1 MKIADRKHDETSVSG
16 TKMIENV
23 SRSFRGSPSSRS
35 FSRRGFLQGAL
46 ASGVFVLSAR
56 FVSQPLWAAEGEAPP
71 APFEPGLWMSIASDG
86 TVTIVA
92 HRSEMGCG
100 SRTALPLVV
109 TDELDA
115 DWSKVKIE
123 QAPGD
128 PKYGDQDTDG
138 SHSVRSSFD
147 LMRQVGATG
156 RVMLI
161 SAAATQWGVSPKE
174 CSTEPHF
181 VVHRASGR
189 KLGYGELASA
199 AAKLP
204 VPKKEDV
211 PLKARS
217 EWRYIGKESNSL
229 FDLPEIIT
237 GKAVFGMDATMP
249 GMVFASV
256 EHPPVLGQ
264 KIKSYDDKATLKV
277 PGVQKTLTIDPFK
290 PPHLFQPLGGVA
302 VIADN
307 TWAAFK
313 GRKSLNI
320 EWDASPHAVYNSGPF
335 RKTLEATSRQPG
347 KVARNVGDVDAE
359 FARVQKAGGG
369 EFKIVEAEYYAPHL
383 AHASMEPPVAVAEYR
398 DGKVVAWAPTQ
409 NPQAVQDTIASV
421 LGIKKEDVTC
431 HVTLLG
437 GGFGRKSK
445 PDQVAEAAVL
455 SKQLGKPVK
464 VVWSRED
471 DIHFDFFH
479 SVAAMYMKAAVGP
492 NGKPSA
498 WLQRTVYPP
507 IASTFDASATYADD
521 EMGLGWNNLPFDIP
535 NHRAENGPADYHVRI
550 GWLRSVAN
558 IYHAFAIHSFA
569 DELAKSANKDSV
581 QYFLD
586 LIGPAR
592 IVPLTYKDD
601 EADEKDRY
609 PLDTARLR
617 RVVEVAAE
625 KSGWGKRSAGLGKG
639 RGMGIAA
646 HRSFLTYVATVVE
659 VEVDSRGQVHIPGV
673 WTAVDAGTV
682 VSPDN
687 VRNQFEGAAVFGTS
701 LALFGEITATN
712 GVIDQSNFNN
722 YQVAR
727 MNRAPRHVE
736 VHIVASEAPPAGVG
750 EPGVPPFAPA
760 LYNAVFAATGKRA
773 RELPLSKTKLV

>member
-1 MKIADRKHDETSVSG
+1 MKL
-16 TKMIENV
+16 IENV
-23 SRSFRGSPSSRS
+23 SRDVSRHIG
-35 FSRRGFLQGAL
+35 RRRFLQGAL
-46 ASGVFVLSAR
+46 AGGVFVLSAR
-56 FVSQPLWAAEGEAPP
+56 FIPEPLWAAEGDAAAP
-71 APFEPGLWMSIASDG
+71 AFEPSLWMSIASDG
-86 TVTIVA
+86 TVTVVA

-109 TDELDA
+109 ADELDA
-115 DWSKVKIE
+115 DWSKVKID
-123 QAPGD
+123 QAIGD
-128 PKYGDQDTDG
+128 PRYGEQDTDG
-138 SHSVRSSFD
+138 SHSVRSYFD

-161 SAAATQWGVSPKE
+161 SAAAAQWGVFPSD
-174 CSTEPHF
+174 CTTEPHF
-181 VVHRASGR
+181 VVHRSSGR
-189 KLGYGELASA
+189 KLGYGEVAAA
-199 AAKLP
+199 AAKLS

-211 PLKARS
+211 PLKERS
-217 EWRYIGKESNSL
+217 QWRYIGKESNSL
-229 FDLPEIIT
+229 FDLPEIVT
-237 GKAVFGMDATMP
+237 GKAIFGMDATMP
-249 GMVFASV
+249 GMVYASV

-264 KIKSYDDKATLKV
+264 KIKSYDDKAALKV
-277 PGVQKTLTIDPFK
+277 PGVQKTLTIAAFK
-290 PPHLFQPLGGVA
+290 PPHMFQPLGGVA

-313 GRKSLNI
+313 GRKSLKVEWNI
-320 EWDASPHAVYNSGPF
+320 NSSPHSVYNSAPF
-335 RKTLEATSRQPG
+335 RKTLEATSQQPG
-347 KVARNVGDVDAE
+347 KVVRNVGDVDAA
-359 FARVQKAGGG
+359 FAKGGR
-369 EFKIVEAEYYAPHL
+369 ILEAEYYTPHL
-383 AHASMEPPVAVAEYR
+383 AHVSMEPPVAVAEYR
-398 DGKVVAWAPTQ
+398 DGKVRAWAPTQ
-409 NPQAVQDTIASV
+409 NPQAVQETIAGV

-479 SVAAMYMKAAVGP
+479 SVAAMYMKATVGP
-492 NGKPSA
+492 DGKPTA

-507 IASTFDASATYADD
+507 INSTFDASATYADD

-569 DELAKSANKDSV
+569 DELAKAANKDSV
-581 QYFLD
+581 QYLLD
-586 LIGPAR
+586 LIGPPR
-592 IVPLTYKDD
+592 IVNLDLKGD
-601 EADEKDRY
+601 EAEDAKNY

-617 RVVEVAAE
+617 RVVEIAAE
-625 KSGWGKRSAGLGKG
+625 RSGWGKRSMDMGKG

-659 VEVDSRGQVHIPGV
+659 VEVDNKGQVHIPGV
-673 WTAVDAGTV
+673 WTAVDAGTI

-687 VRNQFEGAAVFGTS
+687 IRNQFEGAAVFGTS

-712 GVIDQSNFNN
+712 GIIDQSNFHN
-722 YQVAR
+722 YQITR
-727 MNRAPRHVE
+727 MNRAPRHVD
-736 VHIVASEAPPAGVG
+736 VHIVESEAPPAGVG

-760 LYNAVFAATGKRA
+760 LYNAVFAATGKRV

>member
-1 MKIADRKHDETSVSG
+1 MKT
-16 TKMIENV
+16 IENV
-23 SRSFRGSPSSRS
+23 SLHI
-35 FSRRGFLQGAL
+35 SRRGFLHGAL

-56 FVSQPLWAAEGEAPP
+56 FIPEPLWAEGEAAAPP
-71 APFEPGLWMSIASDG
+71 FQPSLWMSIASDG
-86 TVTIVA
+86 TVTVVA

-109 TDELDA
+109 ADELDA

-123 QAPGD
+123 QATGD

-156 RVMLI
+156 RFMLI
-161 SAAATQWGVSPKE
+161 SAAAAQWGVSPKD
-174 CSTEPHF
+174 CITEPHF

-189 KLGYGELASA
+189 KLGYGTLAAA

-204 VPKKEDV
+204 VPKKEAI
-211 PLKARS
+211 PLALKKRS

-229 FDLPEIIT
+229 FDLPEMVT
-237 GKAVFGMDATMP
+237 GKTIFGMDATMP
-249 GMVFASV
+249 GMVYASV

-264 KIKSYDDKATLKV
+264 KIKSYDDKDALKV
-277 PGVQKTLTIDPFK
+277 PGVQKTLTIDTFK
-290 PPHLFQPLGGVA
+290 PPHQFQPLGGVA

-313 GRKSLNI
+313 GRKSLKV
-320 EWDASPHAVYNSGPF
+320 EWDTSPHSEYNSAPF
-335 RKTLEATSRQPG
+335 RKTLEATSRKPG
-347 KVARNVGDVDAE
+347 KVVRNIGDVDAA
-359 FARVQKAGGG
+359 FAKGD
-369 EFKIVEAEYYAPHL
+369 KIIEAEYYTPHL
-383 AHASMEPPVAVAEYR
+383 AHVSMEPPVAVAEYR
-398 DGKVVAWAPTQ
+398 DGKVLAWAPTQ
-409 NPQAVQDTIASV
+409 NPQAVQETIAGV

-471 DIHFDFFH
+471 DIHCDFFH
-479 SVAAMYMKAAVGP
+479 SVAAMYMKAAIGAD
-492 NGKPSA
+492 GKPTA

-507 IASTFDASATYADD
+507 IGSTFDVSATYALD

-535 NHRAENGPADYHVRI
+535 NHRAENGPADFHVRI

-569 DELAKSANKDSV
+569 DELAHSANKDSV
-581 QYFLD
+581 QYLLD

-592 IVPLTYKDD
+592 IVPLEYKEED
-601 EADEKDRY
+601 ADEKQRY

-617 RVVEVAAE
+617 RVVEIAAE
-625 KSGWGKRSAGLGKG
+625 KSGWGKRPMGKG

-659 VEVDSRGQVHIPGV
+659 VEVDSKGQVHIPNV
-673 WTAVDAGTV
+673 WTALDAGTI

-712 GVIDQSNFNN
+712 GAIDQSNFNN
-722 YQVAR
+722 YQLAR
-727 MNRAPRHVE
+727 MNRAPRHVD
-736 VHIVASEAPPAGVG
+736 VQIVKSEAPPAGVG

-760 LYNAVFAATGKRA
+760 LYNAVFAATSKRV

>member
-1 MKIADRKHDETSVSG
+1 MKLIDNLSANN
-16 TKMIENV
+16 NV
-23 SRSFRGSPSSRS
+23 SRPVSPN
-35 FSRRGFLQGAL
+35 FSRRGFLQAALVSGA
-46 ASGVFVLSAR
+46 FVLTAR
-56 FVSQPLWAAEGEAPP
+56 FIPEPLWAAEGA
-71 APFEPGLWMSIASDG
+71 AAAAFEPSLWMSIAPDG
-86 TVTIVA
+86 AVTIVA

-109 TDELDA
+109 ADELDA
-115 DWSKVKIE
+115 DWTRVRLE
-123 QAPGD
+123 QAIGD
-128 PKYGDQDTDG
+128 PKYGEQDTDG
-138 SHSVRSSFD
+138 SHSVRSNFD

-156 RVMLI
+156 RAMLI
-161 SAAATQWGVSPKE
+161 SAAAAKWGVPAKD
-174 CSTEPHF
+174 CATEPHF
-181 VVHRASGR
+181 VVHTASGR
-189 KLGYGELASA
+189 KLGYGEVAAA

-211 PLKARS
+211 PLKERS
-217 EWRYIGKESNSL
+217 QWRYIGKESNSL
-229 FDLPEIIT
+229 FDLPEIVT
-237 GKAVFGMDATMP
+237 GKAIFGMDATMP
-249 GMVFASV
+249 GMVYASI

-264 KIKSYDDKATLKV
+264 KIKSYDDKAALQVT
-277 PGVQKTLTIDPFK
+277 GVQKTLTIDPFK
-290 PPHLFQPLGGVA
+290 PPHMFQPLGGVA

-307 TWAAFK
+307 SYAAFK
-313 GRKSLNI
+313 GRKSLKI
-320 EWDASPHAVYNSGPF
+320 EWDSSPNEVYNSGPF
-335 RKTLEATSRQPG
+335 RKTLEATSRKPC
-347 KVARNVGDVDAE
+347 KVVRNVGDVDAT
-359 FARVQKAGGG
+359 FAQSAKAGG
-369 EFKIVEAEYYAPHL
+369 KIIDAEYYTPHL

-398 DGKVVAWAPTQ
+398 DGKVLAWAPTQ
-409 NPQAVQDTIASV
+409 NPQAVQETIAGV

-471 DIHFDFFH
+471 DIRFDYFH
-479 SVAAMYMKAAVGP
+479 SVAAMYMKAAIGAD
-492 NGKPSA
+492 GKPTA

-507 IASTFDASATYADD
+507 IGSTFDTKAVYADD

-569 DELAKSANKDSV
+569 DELAHNAKKDPV
-581 QYFLD
+581 QYLLD

-592 IVPLTYKDD
+592 IVALDLKGD
-601 EADEKDRY
+601 EAEDAKQY

-617 RVVEVAAE
+617 RVVEIAAE
-625 KSGWGKRSAGLGKG
+625 KSGWGKSPMGKG
-639 RGMGIAA
+639 RGLGIAA

-659 VEVDSRGQVHIPGV
+659 VEVDGRGQVHIPNV
-673 WTAVDAGTV
+673 WTAVDAGTT

-687 VRNQFEGAAVFGTS
+687 IRNQFEGAAVFGTS
-701 LALFGEITATN
+701 LALFSEITATN
-712 GVIDQSNFNN
+712 GAIDQSNFHN
-722 YQVAR
+722 YQIAR
-727 MNRAPRHVE
+727 MNRVPRHIDI
-736 VHIVASEAPPAGVG
+736 HIVKSEAPPAGVG
-750 EPGVPPFAPA
+750 EPGLPPIAPA
-760 LYNAVFAATGKRA
+760 LYNAVFAATGKRV

>member
-1 MKIADRKHDETSVSG
+1 MKLTESVRRP
-16 TKMIENV
+16 I
-23 SRSFRGSPSSRS
+23 
-35 FSRRGFLQGAL
+35 SRRGFLHGAL
-46 ASGVFVLSAR
+46 VGGAFVLSAR
-56 FVSQPLWAAEGEAPP
+56 FIPEPLWAAEGDAAAP
-71 APFEPGLWMSIASDG
+71 AFEPSLWMSIAPDG
-86 TVTIVA
+86 IVTIVA

-109 TDELDA
+109 ADELDA
-115 DWSKVKIE
+115 DWSKIKIE
-123 QAPGD
+123 QATGD

-161 SAAATQWGVSPKE
+161 SAGAARWGVSPKD
-174 CSTEPHF
+174 CTTEAHF

-189 KLGYGELASA
+189 KLGYGDVAVA

-211 PLKARS
+211 PLKERS
-217 EWRYIGKESNSL
+217 QWRYIGKENNSL
-229 FDLPEIIT
+229 FDLPEIVT
-237 GKAVFGMDATMP
+237 GKAIFGMDATMP
-249 GMVFASV
+249 GMVYASV

-277 PGVQKTLTIDPFK
+277 PGVQKTLTIDAFK
-290 PPHLFQPLGGVA
+290 PPHQFQPLGGVA

-313 GRKSLNI
+313 GRKSLKV
-320 EWDASPHAVYNSGPF
+320 EWADSPNSAYNSGPY
-335 RKTLEATSRQPG
+335 RKILEETSRKPG
-347 KVARNVGDVDAE
+347 KVVRNVGDVDAA
-359 FARVQKAGGG
+359 FAKSS
-369 EFKIVEAEYYAPHL
+369 KIIEAEYYTPHL

-398 DGKVVAWAPTQ
+398 DGKVLAWAPTQ
-409 NPQAVQDTIASV
+409 NPQAVQETIAAV

-455 SKQLGKPVK
+455 SKQLNRPVK

-479 SVAAMYMKAAVGP
+479 SVAAMYMKAAIGP
-492 NGKPSA
+492 DGKPTA
-498 WLQRTVYPP
+498 WLMRTVYPP
-507 IASTFDASATYADD
+507 IGSTFDASAVYADD

-569 DELAKSANKDSV
+569 DELAHNANRDSA
-581 QYFLD
+581 QYLLE
-586 LIGPAR
+586 LIGPPR
-592 IVPLTYKDD
+592 IVPLEYKDE
-601 EADEKDRY
+601 EADEKNRY

-617 RVVEVAAE
+617 RVVEIAVE
-625 KSGWGKRSAGLGKG
+625 KSGWGKKPMGKG
-639 RGMGIAA
+639 RGFGIAA

-659 VEVDSRGQVHIPGV
+659 VEIDSKGQVHIPNV

-687 VRNQFEGAAVFGTS
+687 VRNQFEGAASFGTS
-701 LALFGEITATN
+701 LALFSEVTATN

-722 YQVAR
+722 YQLTR
-727 MNRAPRHVE
+727 MNRAPRHVD
-736 VHIVASEAPPAGVG
+736 VTIVNSDAPPAGVG

-760 LYNAVFAATGKRA
+760 LYNAVFAATGKRV
-773 RELPLSKTKLV
+773 RELPMSKTKLV

>member
-1 MKIADRKHDETSVSG
+1 MRL
-16 TKMIENV
+16 IENV
-23 SRSFRGSPSSRS
+23 SRQVRRDASEGV
-35 FSRRGFLQGAL
+35 SRRGFLHGAL
-46 ASGVFVLSAR
+46 VSGVFVLSAR
-56 FVSQPLWAAEGEAPP
+56 FISEPLWAAEGEAAA
-71 APFEPGLWMSIASDG
+71 APFEPSLWMSIASDG

-109 TDELDA
+109 ADELDA

-123 QAPGD
+123 QAIGD
-128 PKYGDQDTDG
+128 PKYGEQDTDG

-161 SAAATQWGVSPKE
+161 SAAAAQWDVSPKD
-174 CSTEPHF
+174 CTTEPHF

-189 KLGYGELASA
+189 KLGYGDVAAA

-211 PLKARS
+211 PLKERS
-217 EWRYIGKESNSL
+217 QWRYIGKESNSL
-229 FDLPEIIT
+229 FDLPEIVT
-237 GKAVFGMDATMP
+237 GTAIFGMDATMP

-264 KIKSYDDKATLKV
+264 KVKSYDDKDALKV
-277 PGVQKTLTIDPFK
+277 PGVQKTLTIDVFK

-313 GRKSLNI
+313 GRKSLKI
-320 EWDASPHAVYNSGPF
+320 DWDNSPNSVYNSASY
-335 RKTLEATSRQPG
+335 RKILEATSRKPC
-347 KVARNVGDVDAE
+347 KLVRNVGDVDAA
-359 FARVQKAGGG
+359 FAQSSKTGG
-369 EFKIVEAEYYAPHL
+369 KIIEAEYYAPHL

-398 DGKVVAWAPTQ
+398 DGKVLAWAPTQ
-409 NPQAVQDTIASV
+409 NPQAVQETIAGV

-479 SVAAMYMKAAVGP
+479 SVAAMYMKAAIGADGRP
-492 NGKPSA
+492 TA
-498 WLQRTVYPP
+498 WLMRTVYPP
-507 IASTFDASATYADD
+507 IGSTFDVSAVYADD

-569 DELAKSANKDSV
+569 DELAHNARKDSV
-581 QYFLD
+581 QYLLE
-586 LIGPAR
+586 LIGPPR
-592 IVPLTYKDD
+592 IVALDLKGD
-601 EADEKDRY
+601 EAEDAKNY

-617 RVVEVAAE
+617 RVVEMVAE
-625 KSGWGKRSAGLGKG
+625 KSGWGKGSTGKG
-639 RGMGIAA
+639 RGFGIAA

-659 VEVDSRGQVHIPGV
+659 VEIDSRGQVHIPNV
-673 WTAVDAGTV
+673 WTAIDAGTV

-722 YQVAR
+722 YQITR
-727 MNRAPRHVE
+727 MNRAPRQVD
-736 VHIVASEAPPAGVG
+736 VQIVKSDAPPAGVG

-760 LYNAVFAATGKRA
+760 LYNAVFAATSKRV

>member
-1 MKIADRKHDETSVSG
+1 MKI
-16 TKMIENV
+16 IENV
-23 SRSFRGSPSSRS
+23 SRENV
-35 FSRRGFLQGAL
+35 SRRGFLQGAL
-46 ASGVFVLSAR
+46 ASGVFILSAR
-56 FVSQPLWAAEGEAPP
+56 LIPLPAFAAEGEA
-71 APFEPGLWMSIASDG
+71 AKTEFEPSLWMSIAPDG
-86 TVTIVA
+86 IVTIVA

-109 TDELDA
+109 ADELDA
-115 DWSKVKIE
+115 DWSKVKID
-123 QAPGD
+123 QAIGD

-138 SHSVRSSFD
+138 SHSVRSNFD
-147 LMRQVGATG
+147 LMRKVGATG
-156 RVMLI
+156 RLMLI
-161 SAAATQWGVSPKE
+161 TAAANRWKVPLKE

-189 KLGYGELASA
+189 KIGYGEIAA
-199 AAKLP
+199 DAAKLP
-204 VPKKEDV
+204 VPRTENV
-211 PLKARS
+211 PLQLKKRS
-217 EWRYIGKESNSL
+217 EWRYIGKENNSL
-229 FDLPEIIT
+229 FDLPEMVT
-237 GKAVFGMDATMP
+237 GKAAFGMDATMP
-249 GMVFASV
+249 GMLFASV

-264 KIKSYDDKATLKV
+264 KIKSYDDKAALKV
-277 PGVQKTLTIDPFK
+277 PGVRKTLTIDTFK
-290 PPHLFQPLGGVA
+290 PPHQFQPLGGVA

-307 TWAAFK
+307 TFAAFK
-313 GRKSLNI
+313 GRKSLKI
-320 EWDASPHAVYNSGPF
+320 EWDSSPNSAYNSGPY
-335 RKTLEATSRQPG
+335 RKILEDTSRQPG
-347 KVARNVGDVDAE
+347 KVVRNVGDVDSA
-359 FARVQKAGGG
+359 FAKSGANGG
-369 EFKIVEAEYYAPHL
+369 KIIEAEYYTPHL
-383 AHASMEPPVAVAEYR
+383 AHVSMEPPVAVAEYR
-398 DGKVVAWAPTQ
+398 DGKVLAFAPTQ
-409 NPQAVQDTIASV
+409 NPQAVQETIAGV

-492 NGKPSA
+492 DGKPTA

-507 IASTFDASATYADD
+507 INSTFDASARYADD

-558 IYHAFAIHSFA
+558 IYHSFAIHSFA
-569 DELAKSANKDSV
+569 DELAKSANRDSV
-581 QYFLD
+581 EYLLQ

-592 IVPLTYKDD
+592 IVPLEYKEE
-601 EADEKDRY
+601 EADEKQRY

-625 KSGWGKRSAGLGKG
+625 KSGWAKRSMNMGKG
-639 RGMGIAA
+639 RGIGIAA

-659 VEVDSRGQVHIPGV
+659 VEVDARGQVHIPGV

-712 GVIDQSNFNN
+712 GVIDQSKFNN

-727 MNRAPRHVE
+727 MNRAPRHVD
-736 VHIVASEAPPAGVG
+736 VHIVESDAPPAGVG

-760 LYNAVFAATGKRA
+760 LYNAVFAATGKRV

>member
-1 MKIADRKHDETSVSG
+1 MKLIDNLSANN
-16 TKMIENV
+16 NV
-23 SRSFRGSPSSRS
+23 SRPVSPN
-35 FSRRGFLQGAL
+35 FSRRGFLQAALVSGAL
-46 ASGVFVLSAR
+46 VLTAR
-56 FVSQPLWAAEGEAPP
+56 FIPEPLWAAEGEA
-71 APFEPGLWMSIASDG
+71 ARPFEPSVWMSIAPDG

-109 TDELDA
+109 ADELDA
-115 DWSKVKIE
+115 DWTRVRLE
-123 QAPGD
+123 QAIGD
-128 PKYGDQDTDG
+128 PKYGEQDTDG
-138 SHSVRSSFD
+138 SHSVRSNFD

-156 RVMLI
+156 RAMLI
-161 SAAATQWGVSPKE
+161 SAAAAKWGVPAKD
-174 CSTEPHF
+174 CATEPHF
-181 VVHRASGR
+181 VVHTASGR
-189 KLGYGELASA
+189 KLGYGEVAAA

-211 PLKARS
+211 PLKERS
-217 EWRYIGKESNSL
+217 QWRYIGKESNSL
-229 FDLPEIIT
+229 FDLPEIVT
-237 GKAVFGMDATMP
+237 GKAIFGMDATMP
-249 GMVFASV
+249 GMVYASI

-264 KIKSYDDKATLKV
+264 KIKSYDDKAALQV

-290 PPHLFQPLGGVA
+290 PPHMFQPLGGVA

-307 TWAAFK
+307 SYAAFK
-313 GRKSLNI
+313 GRKSLKI
-320 EWDASPHAVYNSGPF
+320 EWDSSPNEVYNSGPF
-335 RKTLEATSRQPG
+335 RKTLEATSRKPC
-347 KVARNVGDVDAE
+347 KVVRNVGDVDAT
-359 FARVQKAGGG
+359 FAQSAKAGG
-369 EFKIVEAEYYAPHL
+369 KIIDAEYYTPHL

-398 DGKVVAWAPTQ
+398 DGKVLAWAPTQ
-409 NPQAVQDTIASV
+409 NPQAVQETIAGV

-471 DIHFDFFH
+471 DIRFDYFH
-479 SVAAMYMKAAVGP
+479 SVAAMYMKAAIGAD
-492 NGKPSA
+492 GKPTA

-507 IASTFDASATYADD
+507 IGSTFDTKAVYADD

-569 DELAKSANKDSV
+569 DELAHNAKKDPV
-581 QYFLD
+581 QYLLD

-592 IVPLTYKDD
+592 IVALDLKGD
-601 EADEKDRY
+601 EAEDAKQY

-617 RVVEVAAE
+617 RVVEIAAE
-625 KSGWGKRSAGLGKG
+625 KSGWGKSPMGKG
-639 RGMGIAA
+639 RGLGIAA

-659 VEVDSRGQVHIPGV
+659 VEVDGRGQVHIPNV
-673 WTAVDAGTV
+673 WTAVDAGTT

-687 VRNQFEGAAVFGTS
+687 IRNQFEGAAVFGTS
-701 LALFGEITATN
+701 LALFSEITATN
-712 GVIDQSNFNN
+712 GAIDQSNFHN
-722 YQVAR
+722 YQIAR
-727 MNRAPRHVE
+727 MNRAPRHIDI
-736 VHIVASEAPPAGVG
+736 HIVKSEAPPAGVG
-750 EPGVPPFAPA
+750 EPGLPPIAPA
-760 LYNAVFAATGKRA
+760 LYNAVFAATGKRV

>member
-1 MKIADRKHDETSVSG
+1 MRL
-16 TKMIENV
+16 IENV
-23 SRSFRGSPSSRS
+23 SQHV
-35 FSRRGFLQGAL
+35 SRRGFLQGAL
-46 ASGVFVLSAR
+46 ASGVFVLSVR
-56 FVSQPLWAAEGEAPP
+56 FVPGPLWAAEGEATA
-71 APFEPGLWMSIASDG
+71 APFEPSLWMSIASDG

-109 TDELDA
+109 ADELDA

-123 QAPGD
+123 QAIGD
-128 PKYGDQDTDG
+128 PKYGEQDTDG
-138 SHSVRSSFD
+138 SHSVRGSFD
-147 LMRQVGATG
+147 LMRRVGATG

-161 SAAATQWGVSPKE
+161 SAAAAQWGVSAKE
-174 CSTEPHF
+174 CTTEPHF

-189 KLGYGELASA
+189 KLGYGEVAAA

-204 VPKKEDV
+204 VPKKGDV
-211 PLKARS
+211 TLKARS

-229 FDLPEIIT
+229 FDLPEIVT
-237 GKAVFGMDATMP
+237 GKAIFGMDATMP
-249 GMVFASV
+249 GMVYASV

-264 KIKSYDDKATLKV
+264 KIKSYDDKAALKV
-277 PGVQKTLTIDPFK
+277 PGVQKTLTIDVFK
-290 PPHLFQPLGGVA
+290 PPHMFQPLGGVA

-307 TWAAFK
+307 TYAAFK
-313 GRKSLNI
+313 GRKSLTV
-320 EWDASPHAVYNSGPF
+320 EWDKSSSHSVYNSGPF

-347 KVARNVGDVDAE
+347 KVVRNVGDVDAA
-359 FARVQKAGGG
+359 FAKGG
-369 EFKIVEAEYYAPHL
+369 KIIEAEYYTPHL

-398 DGKVVAWAPTQ
+398 DGKVLAWAPTQ
-409 NPQAVQDTIASV
+409 NPQAVQETIAGV

-445 PDQVAEAAVL
+445 PDQVAEAALL

-471 DIHFDFFH
+471 DIHFDYFH
-479 SVAAMYMKAAVGP
+479 SVASMYMKAAVGAD
-492 NGKPSA
+492 GKPTA

-507 IASTFDASATYADD
+507 IDSTFTVGAVYADD

-535 NHRAENGPADYHVRI
+535 NHRAENGPADFHVRI

-558 IYHAFAIHSFA
+558 IYHAFAISSFA
-569 DELAKSANKDSV
+569 DELAKAADKDSAE
-581 QYFLD
+581 YLLD
-586 LIGPAR
+586 LIGPPRVVALD
-592 IVPLTYKDD
+592 IKGD
-601 EADEKDRY
+601 EAEDAKRY

-617 RVVEVAAE
+617 RVVEMAVE
-625 KSGWGKRSAGLGKG
+625 NSGWGKKTMGKG

-659 VEVDSRGQVHIPGV
+659 VEVDSRGQVHIPNV

-701 LALFGEITATN
+701 LALFSEITATN

-722 YQVAR
+722 YQVTR
-727 MNRAPRHVE
+727 MNRAPRHVD
-736 VHIVASEAPPAGVG
+736 VQIVKSEAPPAGVG

-760 LYNAVFAATGKRA
+760 LYNAVFAATGKRV

>member
-1 MKIADRKHDETSVSG
+1 MNL
-16 TKMIENV
+16 IENV
-23 SRSFRGSPSSRS
+23 SRHENQNVSRS
-35 FSRRGFLQGAL
+35 VSRRGFLQAAL
-46 ASGVFVLSAR
+46 ASGAFVLSVR
-56 FVSQPLWAAEGEAPP
+56 FIPEPLWAAQGEAAAP
-71 APFEPGLWMSIASDG
+71 AFDPSLWMSIASDG

-109 TDELDA
+109 ADELDA
-115 DWSKVKIE
+115 DWSKVKID
-123 QAPGD
+123 QAIGD

-138 SHSVRSSFD
+138 SHSVRSNFD
-147 LMRQVGATG
+147 LMRRVGATG

-161 SAAATQWGVSPKE
+161 SAAATQWGVPQME
-174 CSTEPHF
+174 CTTEPHF
-181 VVHRASGR
+181 VVHAASGR
-189 KLGYGELASA
+189 KLGYGDLAVA
-199 AAKLP
+199 AAKLS
-204 VPKKEDV
+204 VPREENLPFKK
-211 PLKARS
+211 RS
-217 EWRYIGKESNSL
+217 EWRYIGKENNSL
-229 FDLPEIIT
+229 FDLPEIVT
-237 GKAVFGMDATMP
+237 GQAIFGMDATMP

-264 KIKSYDDKATLKV
+264 KIKSYDDKATLQV
-277 PGVQKTLTIDPFK
+277 TGVQKTLTIETFK
-290 PPHLFQPLGGVA
+290 PPHQFQPLGGVA

-313 GRKSLNI
+313 GRKSLKI
-320 EWDASPHAVYNSGPF
+320 EWGSSPHSVYNSAPF

-347 KVARNVGDVDAE
+347 KVVRNVGDVDAA
-359 FARVQKAGGG
+359 FAQSGKSGV
-369 EFKIVEAEYYAPHL
+369 KIIEAEFYTPHL
-383 AHASMEPPVAVAEYR
+383 AHVSMEPPVAVAAYR
-398 DGKVVAWAPTQ
+398 DGKVLAWAPTQ
-409 NPQAVQDTIASV
+409 NPQAVQETIAGV

-479 SVAAMYMKAAVGP
+479 SVAAMYMKAAIGP
-492 NGKPSA
+492 DGKPTA

-507 IASTFDASATYADD
+507 IGSTFDGSAKYADD

-569 DELAKSANKDSV
+569 AELAHNANKDSV
-581 QYFLD
+581 QYLLD
-586 LIGPAR
+586 LIGPPR
-592 IVPLTYKDD
+592 IVNLDLKGD
-601 EADEKDRY
+601 EAEDAKNY

-617 RVVEVAAE
+617 RVVEIAAE
-625 KSGWGKRSAGLGKG
+625 KSAWGKKPLGKG
-639 RGMGIAA
+639 HGMGIAA

-659 VEVDSRGQVHIPGV
+659 VEVDSRGQVHIPHV
-673 WTAVDAGTV
+673 WTAVDAGTI

-712 GVIDQSNFNN
+712 GAIDQSNFNN

-727 MNRAPRHVE
+727 MNRAPRRVD
-736 VHIVASEAPPAGVG
+736 VHIVESEAPPAGVG

-760 LYNAVFAATGKRA
+760 LYNAIFAATGKRV

>member
-1 MKIADRKHDETSVSG
+1 MKL
-16 TKMIENV
+16 IENV
-23 SRSFRGSPSSRS
+23 SRQVSPHVG
-35 FSRRGFLQGAL
+35 RRRFLQGAL
-46 ASGVFVLSAR
+46 AGGVFVLSAR
-56 FVSQPLWAAEGEAPP
+56 FIPEPLWAAEGDAAA
-71 APFEPGLWMSIASDG
+71 APFEPSLWMSIAPDG
-86 TVTIVA
+86 IVTIVA

-109 TDELDA
+109 ADELDA

-123 QAPGD
+123 QAIGD
-128 PKYGDQDTDG
+128 PKYGEQDTDG

-147 LMRQVGATG
+147 LMQQVGATG

-174 CSTEPHF
+174 CTTEPHF

-189 KLGYGELASA
+189 KLGYGEVALA

-211 PLKARS
+211 SLKERS
-217 EWRYIGKESNSL
+217 EWRYIGKENNSL
-229 FDLPEIIT
+229 FDLPDIVT
-237 GKAVFGMDATMP
+237 GKAIFGMDATMP

-264 KIKSYDDKATLKV
+264 KLKSYDDKAALKV
-277 PGVQKTLTIDPFK
+277 PGVQKTLTIDAFK

-313 GRKSLNI
+313 GRKSLTI
-320 EWDASPHAVYNSGPF
+320 EWESSPHSVYNSGPY
-335 RKTLEATSRQPG
+335 RKTLEATSRKPG
-347 KVARNVGDVDAE
+347 KVVRNVGDVDAA
-359 FARVQKAGGG
+359 FAEGG
-369 EFKIVEAEYYAPHL
+369 KIIEAEYYAPHL

-398 DGKVVAWAPTQ
+398 DGKVLAWAPTQ
-409 NPQAVQDTIASV
+409 NPQAVQETIASV
-421 LGIKKEDVTC
+421 LGIKKEDVIC

-479 SVAAMYMKAAVGP
+479 SVAAMYMKAAIGP
-492 NGKPSA
+492 DGKPTA
-498 WLQRTVYPP
+498 WLMRTVYPP
-507 IASTFDASATYADD
+507 IGSTFDASAVYADD

-569 DELAKSANKDSV
+569 DELAKSAHKDSV
-581 QYFLD
+581 QYLLE
-586 LIGPAR
+586 LIGPPR
-592 IVPLTYKDD
+592 IVDLGLKGD
-601 EADEKDRY
+601 EAEDAKNY

-617 RVVEVAAE
+617 RVIEIAAE
-625 KSGWGKRSAGLGKG
+625 KSGWGKRSIGLGKG

-659 VEVDSRGQVHIPGV
+659 VEVDDKGQVHIPNV
-673 WTAVDAGTV
+673 WTALDAGTV

-712 GVIDQSNFNN
+712 GEIDQSNFNN
-722 YQVAR
+722 YQLTR
-727 MNRAPRHVE
+727 MNRAPRHVD
-736 VHIVASEAPPAGVG
+736 VQIVKSDAPPAGVG

-760 LYNAVFAATGKRA
+760 LYNAVFAATGKRV
-773 RELPLSKTKLV
+773 RELPLSKTKLA

>member
-1 MKIADRKHDETSVSG
+1 MKLIDNLSANN
-16 TKMIENV
+16 NV
-23 SRSFRGSPSSRS
+23 SRPVSPN
-35 FSRRGFLQGAL
+35 FSRRGFLQAALVSGAL
-46 ASGVFVLSAR
+46 VLTAR
-56 FVSQPLWAAEGEAPP
+56 FIPEPLWAAEGEA
-71 APFEPGLWMSIASDG
+71 ARPFEPSVWMSIAPDG

-109 TDELDA
+109 ADELDA
-115 DWSKVKIE
+115 DWTRVRLE
-123 QAPGD
+123 QAIGD
-128 PKYGDQDTDG
+128 PKYGEQDTDG
-138 SHSVRSSFD
+138 SHSVRSNFD

-156 RVMLI
+156 RALLI
-161 SAAATQWGVSPKE
+161 SAAAAKWNVSPKE
-174 CSTEPHF
+174 CTTDPHF
-181 VVHRASGR
+181 VVHTASGR
-189 KLGYGELASA
+189 KLGYGEVAAA

-211 PLKARS
+211 PLKERS
-217 EWRYIGKESNSL
+217 QWRYIGKESNSL
-229 FDLPEIIT
+229 FDLPEIVT
-237 GKAVFGMDATMP
+237 GKAIFGMDATMP
-249 GMVFASV
+249 GMVYASI

-264 KIKSYDDKATLKV
+264 KIKSYDDKAALQVT
-277 PGVQKTLTIDPFK
+277 GVQKTLTIDPFK
-290 PPHLFQPLGGVA
+290 PPHMFQPLGGVA

-307 TWAAFK
+307 SYAAFK
-313 GRKSLNI
+313 GRKSLKI
-320 EWDASPHAVYNSGPF
+320 EWDSSSNEVYNSGPF
-335 RKTLEATSRQPG
+335 RKTLEATSRKPC
-347 KVARNVGDVDAE
+347 KVVRNVGDVDAT
-359 FARVQKAGGG
+359 FAQSAKAGG
-369 EFKIVEAEYYAPHL
+369 KIIDAEYYTPHL

-398 DGKVVAWAPTQ
+398 DGKVLAWAPTQ
-409 NPQAVQDTIASV
+409 NPQAVQETIAGV

-471 DIHFDFFH
+471 DIRFDYFH
-479 SVAAMYMKAAVGP
+479 SVAAMYMKAAIGAD
-492 NGKPSA
+492 GKPTA

-507 IASTFDASATYADD
+507 IGSTFDTKAVYADD

-569 DELAKSANKDSV
+569 DELAHNAKKDPV
-581 QYFLD
+581 QYLLD

-592 IVPLTYKDD
+592 IVALDLKGD
-601 EADEKDRY
+601 EAEDAKQY

-617 RVVEVAAE
+617 RVVEIAAE
-625 KSGWGKRSAGLGKG
+625 KSGWGKSPMGKG
-639 RGMGIAA
+639 RGLGIAA

-659 VEVDSRGQVHIPGV
+659 VEVDGRGQVHIPNV
-673 WTAVDAGTV
+673 WTAVDAGTT

-687 VRNQFEGAAVFGTS
+687 IRNQFEGAAVFGTS
-701 LALFGEITATN
+701 LALFSEITATN
-712 GVIDQSNFNN
+712 GAIDQSNFHN
-722 YQVAR
+722 YQIAR
-727 MNRAPRHVE
+727 MNRVPRHIDI
-736 VHIVASEAPPAGVG
+736 HIVKSEAPPAGVG
-750 EPGVPPFAPA
+750 EPGLPPIAPA
-760 LYNAVFAATGKRA
+760 LYNAVFAATGKRV

>member
-1 MKIADRKHDETSVSG
+1 VKL
-16 TKMIENV
+16 IENV
-23 SRSFRGSPSSRS
+23 SRDVSRHIG
-35 FSRRGFLQGAL
+35 RRGFLQGAL
-46 ASGVFVLSAR
+46 AGGVFVLSAR
-56 FVSQPLWAAEGEAPP
+56 FIPEPLWAAEGEAAAP
-71 APFEPGLWMSIASDG
+71 AFEPSLWMSIAPDG
-86 TVTIVA
+86 TVTIIA

-109 TDELDA
+109 ADELDA
-115 DWSKVKIE
+115 DWSKVKID
-123 QAPGD
+123 QAIGD
-128 PKYGDQDTDG
+128 PKYGEQDTDG
-138 SHSVRSSFD
+138 SHSVRSNFE

-161 SAAATQWGVSPKE
+161 SAAAAQWGVFPSD
-174 CSTEPHF
+174 CTTEPHF
-181 VVHRASGR
+181 VVHRSSGR
-189 KLGYGELASA
+189 KLGYGEVAAA
-199 AAKLP
+199 AAKLS

-211 PLKARS
+211 PLKERS

-229 FDLPEIIT
+229 FDLPEIVT
-237 GKAVFGMDATMP
+237 GKATFGMDATMP
-249 GMVFASV
+249 GMVYASI

-264 KIKSYDDKATLKV
+264 KIKSYDDKAALKV
-277 PGVQKTLTIDPFK
+277 PGVQKTLTIAAFK
-290 PPHLFQPLGGVA
+290 PPHMFQPLGGVA

-313 GRKSLNI
+313 GRKSLKV
-320 EWDASPHAVYNSGPF
+320 EWDINSSPHSVYNSAPF
-335 RKTLEATSRQPG
+335 RKTLEATSRKPG
-347 KVARNVGDVDAE
+347 KVVRNVGDVDAA
-359 FARVQKAGGG
+359 FAKGGR
-369 EFKIVEAEYYAPHL
+369 IIEAEYYTPHL
-383 AHASMEPPVAVAEYR
+383 AHVSMEPPVAVAEYR
-398 DGKVVAWAPTQ
+398 DGKVLAFAPTQ
-409 NPQAVQDTIASV
+409 NPQAVQETIAGV

-455 SKQLGKPVK
+455 SKKLGKPVK

-492 NGKPSA
+492 DGKPTA

-507 IASTFDASATYADD
+507 IDSTFNASATYADD

-581 QYFLD
+581 QYLLD
-586 LIGPAR
+586 LIGPPR
-592 IVPLTYKDD
+592 IVNLDLKGD
-601 EADEKDRY
+601 EAEDAKNY

-617 RVVEVAAE
+617 RVVEIAAE
-625 KSGWGKRSAGLGKG
+625 RSGWGKRSMDMGMGKG

-659 VEVDSRGQVHIPGV
+659 VEVDSKGQVHIPGV
-673 WTAVDAGTV
+673 WTAVDAGTI

-687 VRNQFEGAAVFGTS
+687 IRNQFEGAVVFGTS

-712 GVIDQSNFNN
+712 GVIDQSNFHN
-722 YQVAR
+722 YQITR
-727 MNRAPRHVE
+727 MNRAPRQVDVYIVE
-736 VHIVASEAPPAGVG
+736 SEAPPAGVG

-760 LYNAVFAATGKRA
+760 LYNAVFAATGKRV

>member
-1 MKIADRKHDETSVSG
+1 MKI
-16 TKMIENV
+16 IENV
-23 SRSFRGSPSSRS
+23 SLHV
-35 FSRRGFLQGAL
+35 SRRGFLHGAL

-56 FVSQPLWAAEGEAPP
+56 LVPKALWAAEGEAATP
-71 APFEPGLWMSIASDG
+71 AFQPSLWMSIASDG
-86 TVTIVA
+86 TVTVVA

-109 TDELDA
+109 ADELDA
-115 DWSKVKIE
+115 DWSKVKID
-123 QAPGD
+123 QAIGD

-156 RVMLI
+156 RYMLI
-161 SAAATQWGVSPKE
+161 SAAAAQWGVSPKD
-174 CSTEPHF
+174 CTTEPHF

-189 KLGYGELASA
+189 RLGYGALAAA

-204 VPKKEDV
+204 VPKKEAI
-211 PLKARS
+211 PLALKKRS
-217 EWRYIGKESNSL
+217 EWRYIGKENNSL
-229 FDLPEIIT
+229 FDLPEMVT
-237 GKAVFGMDATMP
+237 GKTIFGMDATMP
-249 GMVFASV
+249 GMVYASV

-264 KIKSYDDKATLKV
+264 KIKSYDDKAALKV
-277 PGVQKTLTIDPFK
+277 PGVQKTLTIDTFK
-290 PPHLFQPLGGVA
+290 PPHQFQPLGGVA

-313 GRKSLNI
+313 GRKSLKV
-320 EWDASPHAVYNSGPF
+320 EWDTSPHSEYNSATF
-335 RKTLEATSRQPG
+335 RKTLETTSRKPG
-347 KVARNVGDVDAE
+347 KVVRNVGDVDAA
-359 FARVQKAGGG
+359 FAKGGN
-369 EFKIVEAEYYAPHL
+369 IIEAEYYTPHL
-383 AHASMEPPVAVAEYR
+383 AHVSMEPPVAVAEYR
-398 DGKVVAWAPTQ
+398 DGKVLAWAPTQ
-409 NPQAVQDTIASV
+409 NPQAVQETIASV

-471 DIHFDFFH
+471 DIHCDFFH
-479 SVAAMYMKAAVGP
+479 SVAAMYMKAAIGP
-492 NGKPSA
+492 DGKPTA

-507 IASTFDASATYADD
+507 IGSTFDVSATYALD

-581 QYFLD
+581 QYLLD

-592 IVPLTYKDD
+592 IVPLEYKEED
-601 EADEKDRY
+601 ADEKQRY

-617 RVVEVAAE
+617 RVVEIAAE
-625 KSGWGKRSAGLGKG
+625 RSGWGKRPMGKG

-659 VEVDSRGQVHIPGV
+659 VEVDSKGQVHIPNV
-673 WTAVDAGTV
+673 WTALDAGTV

-722 YQVAR
+722 YQLTR
-727 MNRAPRHVE
+727 MNRAPRHVD
-736 VHIVASEAPPAGVG
+736 VQIVKSEAPPAGVG

-760 LYNAVFAATGKRA
+760 LYNAVFAATGKRV